1 MSDHM
6 AVRGIRVY
14 GRGGVNAGEQDVPQR
29 FDVDVE
35 LEVDLERSA
44 HTDHLEDTF
53 DYRMIYDAVV
63 DVVNASHFGLI
74 ERLAQEIARRI
85 LHHPHINAVSVT
97 VAKPEILSGA
107 TPSVTLRRRR

>member
-6 AVRGIRVY
+6 MLRGIRVY
-14 GRGGVNAGEQDVPQR
+14 GHGGVNPGEQEVPQA

-35 LEVDLERSA
+35 LEVDLERSS
-44 HTDHLEDTF
+44 HSDMLEDTL
-53 DYRMIYDAVV
+53 DYRAIHRTVIEAVGESRF
-63 DVVNASHFGLI
+63 ALI

-85 LHHPHINAVSVT
+85 MHEPRVLAVSVS
-97 VAKPEILSGA
+97 VAKPGILSGA

>member
-1 MSDHM
+1 VSDHI
-6 AVRGIRVY
+6 AVRGITAF
-14 GRGGVNAGEQDVPQR
+14 GRAGVNPGEQDLPQR

-44 HTDHLEDTF
+44 HTDQLTDTY
-53 DYRMIYDAVV
+53 DYGKVH
-63 DVVNASHFGLI
+63 DVVVEVITTARFGLL

-85 LHHPHINAVSVT
+85 LQEDRVHAVT
-97 VAKPEILSGA
+97 ITIAKPGILDGA